1 MKADVEKDHLNDK
14 PLDQVEQTKV
24 SVGRQLLE
32 EICVQFIFYAVFLGI
47 CFLIGNV
54 YFAYVAFGV
63 GALFLILPFAMLVYF
78 IAKKYVKKQRLN
90 YQKAQQNKK

>member
-1 MKADVEKDHLNDK
+1 MKEYPNET
-14 PLDQVEQTKV
+14 EQTKKPTWLDYV
-24 SVGRQLLE
+24 AEGCGELVGQLVL
-32 EICVQFIFYAVFLGI
+32 FGAF
-47 CFLIGNV
+47 FLITNV

>member
-1 MKADVEKDHLNDK
+1 MKDHPQENEPSK
-14 PLDQVEQTKV
+14 QPKCKQVCAAFFGEL
-24 SVGRQLLE
+24 VGQLVL
-32 EICVQFIFYAVFLGI
+32 FGAF
-47 CFLIGNV
+47 FLITNV

-90 YQKAQQNKK
+90 YQKAQQNEK

>member
-1 MKADVEKDHLNDK
+1 MKDHPQENEPSK
-14 PLDQVEQTKV
+14 QPTCRQVCTAFFGEL
-24 SVGRQLLE
+24 VGQLVL
-32 EICVQFIFYAVFLGI
+32 FGAF
-47 CFLIGNV
+47 FLIANV

>member
-1 MKADVEKDHLNDK
+1 MQEYPDET
-14 PLDQVEQTKV
+14 EQTKKPTWLDYV
-24 SVGRQLLE
+24 AEGCGELVGQLVL
-32 EICVQFIFYAVFLGI
+32 FGAF
-47 CFLIGNV
+47 FLITNV

>member
-1 MKADVEKDHLNDK
+1 MKEYPDET
-14 PLDQVEQTKV
+14 EQTKKPTWLDYV
-24 SVGRQLLE
+24 AEGCGELVAQLVL
-32 EICVQFIFYAVFLGI
+32 FGAF
-47 CFLIGNV
+47 FLITNV

-90 YQKAQQNKK
+90 YQKAQQNEK

>member
-1 MKADVEKDHLNDK
+1 MKEYPDET
-14 PLDQVEQTKV
+14 EQTKKPTWLDYV
-24 SVGRQLLE
+24 AEGCGELVGQLVL
-32 EICVQFIFYAVFLGI
+32 FGAF
-47 CFLIGNV
+47 FLITNV